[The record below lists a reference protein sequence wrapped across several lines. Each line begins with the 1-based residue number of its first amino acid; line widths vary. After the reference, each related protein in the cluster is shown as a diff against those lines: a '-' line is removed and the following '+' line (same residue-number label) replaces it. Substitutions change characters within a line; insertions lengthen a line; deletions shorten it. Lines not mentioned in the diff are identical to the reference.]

1 MRRGDNLCKQRENT
15 QNCTIRSIALTESYI
30 QKGIIKKKCEE
41 EKEMDLVQLT
51 DGQIDTVG
59 NKHHVIDI
67 VRKKCGDDIARIISQ
82 WIDPKNTGE
91 MRKWRD
97 SFKEEFEEEKRQEE
111 MAIIEKLNKIY
122 CT

>member
-1 MRRGDNLCKQRENT
+1 MILLKK
-15 QNCTIRSIALTESYI
+15 NCE
-30 QKGIIKKKCEE
+30 K
-41 EKEMDLVQLT
+41 EKEMDLVQLP

-67 VRKKCGDDIARIISQ
+67 VRGKCGDDIAKIISQ
-82 WIDPKNTGE
+82 WIDPENTGE
-91 MRKWRD
+91 MKKWRD